1 MDGEARAE
9 FLKIKRKLE
18 WRENEQM
25 KYEGGLG
32 EIKERKA
39 LKSTDANMFLTTGAS
54 SEQGNNR
61 CLTQSL
67 MVAP

>member
-54 SEQGNNR
+54 SEQ
-61 CLTQSL
+61 
-67 MVAP
+67 